1 MLLSAPAEV
10 WPLSLSLSLS
20 LSYFASQDDLSSAK
34 NIITAIAKHQN

>member
-10 WPLSLSLSLS
+10 WPLSLS